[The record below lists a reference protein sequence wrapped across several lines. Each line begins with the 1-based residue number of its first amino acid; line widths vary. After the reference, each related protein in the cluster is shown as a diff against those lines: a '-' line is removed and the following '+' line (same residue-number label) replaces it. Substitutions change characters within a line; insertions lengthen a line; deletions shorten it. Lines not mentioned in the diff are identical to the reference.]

1 MAFLYLHSS
10 RPHAVPRQIERL
22 AREEMLKR
30 MRQGDPIAYGTYD
43 LVSGKLSVRY
53 CGPLTQ
59 SFDGL

>member
-1 MAFLYLHSS
+1 
-10 RPHAVPRQIERL
+10 VPRQIERL

-30 MRQGDPIAYGTYD
+30 MRRGDPIAYGTYD